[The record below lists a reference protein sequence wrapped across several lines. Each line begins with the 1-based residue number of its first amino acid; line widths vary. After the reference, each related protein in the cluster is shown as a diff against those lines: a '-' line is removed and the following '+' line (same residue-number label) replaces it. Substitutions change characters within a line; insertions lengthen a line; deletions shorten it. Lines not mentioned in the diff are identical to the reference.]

1 MDIRTNYLG
10 MELDN
15 PVVVGASPLTYDLQG
30 IKRCAKAGAGA
41 VVLRSLFEEQIREE
55 QAGLSDTLAQQTGLH
70 DEVYQYI
77 EAGLSMRYGTRE
89 YLAMLGKAKNEVEI
103 PVIASINCISDE
115 WWIDFAQ
122 EVEAAGADALEL
134 NAAILPKNMK
144 DTAANIENR
153 YLAIASHAKKAVSIP
168 VSIKLGPYFTSLPE
182 MLIKLHNLGIH
193 GFVLFNRFYRPTID
207 IDTQKVVIG
216 ERFSAPGEL
225 SVTLRNIA
233 LYSGALPCDFVAASG
248 VHKGEDVIRALLTGA
263 NAVQVVTTLLKHNV
277 DYIGTMLADLR
288 NWMDKSEYETLT
300 DFRGNISQARNPDA
314 KLFTRIQYIQALGGT
329 IQSPENA

>member
-1 MDIRTNYLG
+1 

-15 PVVVGASPLTYDLQG
+15 PVVVGASPLTYSLQG

-55 QAGLSDTLAQQTGLH
+55 QAGLSDTLARQTGLH

-89 YLAMLGKAKNEVEI
+89 YLEMLGKAKNEVDI

-134 NAAILPKNMK
+134 NAAILPNTME
-144 DTAANIENR
+144 DTASNIEDR
-153 YLAIASHAKKAVSIP
+153 YLAIAREAKAAVSIP

-182 MLIKLHNLGIH
+182 MLIKLYNSGIH

-207 IDTQKVVIG
+207 INTQKVVIG
-216 ERFSAPGEL
+216 DRFSANSEL

-233 LYSGALPCDFVAASG
+233 LYSGSLPCGIVAASG
-248 VHKGEDVIRALLTGA
+248 VHTGADIIRALLTGA
-263 NAVQVVTTLLKHNV
+263 NAVQVVTTLLKHGV
-277 DYIGTMLADLR
+277 DHISTMLDDLR
-288 NWMDKSEYETLT
+288 RWMKENEYERLA
-300 DFRGNISQARNPDA
+300 DFRGNMSQARNPDA
-314 KLFTRIQYIQALGGT
+314 KLFSRIQYMQALGGK
-329 IQSPENA
+329 IS